1 MHTKVAATSVELQYF
16 NIYLPPVVIETVAQP
31 PAVGGHGRGL
41 KGSGSHLQGEG
52 GATDLGNL
60 AVSMHPLQQRSCAV
74 DIAIQHNVSGTMTG
88 QNTANAAVR
97 ELQLRCP
104 RLNAPESAQMK
115 QPASP
120 RPPRYTATRIMGRS
134 PIRQHTC
141 AGDHD
146 QGMIG
151 GDRCRGGGRGMSD
164 RVARRQRARAQRP
177 IAEARSRRPS
187 LARRAGAALAR
198 RAGEAGRGARARR
211 GAARAGARARGRG
224 ATSCS
229 AAARARRLTRARG
242 TPSTTEKAA
251 TWYCLGIIVH
261 DASIIPRGSHI
272 RLKLSNFI
280 LPRRPLSH
288 AGAPAAPARS

>member
-97 ELQLRCP
+97 GLQLRCP

-151 GDRCRGGGRGMSD
+151 GDRCRGGGGGDERP
-164 RVARRQRARAQRP
+164 RRETAEGARA
-177 IAEARSRRPS
+177 EAHRRSTQS
-187 LARRAGAALAR
+187 AALAAAARGRSAGAAR
-198 RAGEAGRGARARR
+198 GRGGAR
-211 GAARAGARARGRG
+211 RARGRG
-224 ATSCS
+224 RGGVAPRRVPRPH
-229 AAARARRLTRARG
+229 ARAASPAPEARLRPRKKQPPG
-242 TPSTTEKAA
+242 TIAA
-251 TWYCLGIIVH
+251 
-261 DASIIPRGSHI
+261 
-272 RLKLSNFI
+272 
-280 LPRRPLSH
+280 
-288 AGAPAAPARS
+288 